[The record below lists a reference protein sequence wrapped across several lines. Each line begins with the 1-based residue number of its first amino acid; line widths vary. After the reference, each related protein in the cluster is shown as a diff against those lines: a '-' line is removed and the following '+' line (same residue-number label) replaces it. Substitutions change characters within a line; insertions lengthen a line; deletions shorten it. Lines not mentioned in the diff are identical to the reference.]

1 VKYFVKRRVIYLDNR
16 QMEFRY
22 LERSPEYMKR
32 VLFCR
37 EIWISMNIFIS
48 YKGTWIAYIG
58 YMSYLQEQLRKR
70 KDEEERQEMLSR
82 SLRGSKKLQALE
94 SHATSLSGQENLAYA
109 QDEVTTSISRV
120 THVTPNAVQEVE
132 EPPRPLSK

>member
-1 VKYFVKRRVIYLDNR
+1 
-16 QMEFRY
+16 
-22 LERSPEYMKR
+22 
-32 VLFCR
+32 
-37 EIWISMNIFIS
+37 
-48 YKGTWIAYIG
+48 
-58 YMSYLQEQLRKR
+58 MSHLQEQLRKR

-132 EPPRPLSK
+132 EPPRPLSKQFFFFKYVLPDLFKTKKTKKIIVNKFR